1 MPVIGTQQSPI
12 KIVHDKTLHTTF
24 PPHYFDIGYKA
35 GKLPG
40 HFEEHNFW
48 FTSPSAPV
56 TFRKEKWV
64 LERIHIHRPPEHKI
78 DAGPVADFEVHLVH
92 VRQNDPCERGE
103 ALVIGVFFKSD
114 PGADENESFKEIDR
128 AIERKLKEDQ
138 GVDAPKPAKALW
150 LPESMTSSMRIKP
163 RDFLP
168 KREEDWKRWYH
179 YEGSLTTEPFSESV
193 SWFVL
198 PVVAEVRSS
207 DVRYLATQTFHE
219 PRKVHALDRRFVL
232 RSFAE

>member
-64 LERIHIHRPPEHKI
+64 LERIHIHRPPVHKI
-78 DAGPVADFEVHLVH
+78 EAGPVADSEIHLVH

-103 ALVIGVFFKSD
+103 ALVMGVFFKAD
-114 PGADENESFKEIDR
+114 PGPTKTNRSRRSTGRSSGNSRRTK
-128 AIERKLKEDQ
+128 
-138 GVDAPKPAKALW
+138 G
-150 LPESMTSSMRIKP
+150 SMLRS
-163 RDFLP
+163 LP
-168 KREEDWKRWYH
+168 KRSGCRN
-179 YEGSLTTEPFSESV
+179 
-193 SWFVL
+193 
-198 PVVAEVRSS
+198 R
-207 DVRYLATQTFHE
+207 
-219 PRKVHALDRRFVL
+219 
-232 RSFAE
+232 